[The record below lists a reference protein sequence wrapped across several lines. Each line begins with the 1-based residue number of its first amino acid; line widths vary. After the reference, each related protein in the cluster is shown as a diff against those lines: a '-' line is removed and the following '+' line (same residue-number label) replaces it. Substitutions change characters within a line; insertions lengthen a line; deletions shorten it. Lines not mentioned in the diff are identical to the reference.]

1 MSTKMLSYDKFIMF
15 EKLSRVLEDIKNKI
29 QIEHLQMK
37 TILDTLT
44 IDYTSPNKRLV
55 NLQ

>member
-1 MSTKMLSYDKFIMF
+1 MSTKMLSYDNFIMF

-37 TILDTLT
+37 TMLHTLT

-55 NLQ
+55 NL